1 MTSLNWMKI
10 MVHSKKPAIC
20 TFYMNSRVKCIPDT
34 TMKIKM
40 IIKTSLTVNTNN
52 ST

>member
-1 MTSLNWMKI
+1 MKI
-10 MVHSKKPAIC
+10 MVRSKKPAIFS
-20 TFYMNSRVKCIPDT
+20 FYMNSRVKCIPDT
-34 TMKIKM
+34 TILIMKMKM